1 MNIIR
6 EILLFTKFY
15 KPSFV
20 VLCLM
25 VTVTVQKKKKKNTTR
40 ALCITG
46 TLKTFLF
53 SKKKTAFNAFANEYI
68 L

>member
-25 VTVTVQKKKKKNTTR
+25 VTVTVQKKKKNTTR

-53 SKKKTAFNAFANEYI
+53 SKEKTAFNAFANEYI